1 LLVRAIHEGVSSGA
15 FNSAL
20 LGSLILSG
28 EWERQPGEIDY
39 LLAGLAAAGPAL
51 EDRLQ

>member
-1 LLVRAIHEGVSSGA
+1 MGGKRAS
-15 FNSAL
+15 SAL

-28 EWERQPGEIDY
+28 GWEWQPGEMDY